1 LEEKMES
8 ENLFTLIKSIIKI
21 LEEIR
26 EELRQIR
33 LKD

>member
-1 LEEKMES
+1 MEG
-8 ENLFTLIKSIIKI
+8 ENFFTLIKSIIKI

>member
-1 LEEKMES
+1 LEEKMEG

>member
-1 LEEKMES
+1 MES

>member
-1 LEEKMES
+1 MEG